1 MVEKV
6 DCVEFERA
14 FEVLLEEGEK
24 LLQQIRQR
32 GAEALLEGDHH
43 FTDWAN
49 QRSRA
54 LDEAL
59 KTLRD
64 FQKNVKIIL
73 HGRSAVPSSP
83 QPAPRRRRRR
93 GTGIPQSEYMTL
105 ILVELLEVGGR
116 ATTDAMRERLWHRF
130 KDQLGPDDLAGQPS
144 SPNVQVWWNR
154 ACWARNVLRE
164 QRLIKEDSPRGI
176 WELTQKGREEAEKR
190 RDELLRKAVEE

>member
-93 GTGIPQSEYMTL
+93 GTGIPQSEYMPL
-105 ILVELLEVGGR
+105 ILVDCWKWAAGPQPMRCVNVCGIGLKTSWDRTTWRDNRVHRMYRYGGIGH
-116 ATTDAMRERLWHRF
+116 A
-130 KDQLGPDDLAGQPS
+130 GPEMS
-144 SPNVQVWWNR
+144 
-154 ACWARNVLRE
+154 
-164 QRLIKEDSPRGI
+164 
-176 WELTQKGREEAEKR
+176 
-190 RDELLRKAVEE
+190 